1 MEPQEK
7 KRKLKFWH
15 GILVGVLAGL
25 AVAGIAYLIFQP
37 ENSTKFLK
45 EIRILHPKT
54 TDDTTKTAQ
63 TPILQKTVVYDT
75 VRAVIHDSLSVD
87 EIFSQNVDDTLGMV
101 DFTLEDDDES
111 QQVVRNACLATRKVF
126 VEPIS
131 DIYNDWPEF
140 SYIRVEQWSEYAK
153 NRMSYQRTGNVLKV
167 KGVDIEQI
175 RLVYLLG
182 HYRLIYKEHGY
193 DIPENSSFVKLVA
206 EP

>member
-1 MEPQEK
+1 MDPQEK

-15 GILVGVLAGL
+15 GILVGVLVGL

-37 ENSTKFLK
+37 EKSTKFLK

-87 EIFSQNVDDTLGMV
+87 DIFSQNVDDTLGMV
-101 DFTLEDDDES
+101 DFTLEDDES
-111 QQVVRNACLATRKVF
+111 QQVVHNACLATRKVY
-126 VEPIS
+126 VEAIS
-131 DIYNDWPEF
+131 NVYDDIPEF
-140 SYIRVEQWSEYAK
+140 FFMEVEQWSDYAK
-153 NRMSYQRTGNVLKV
+153 NRMSYQRTGNVLKI
-167 KGVDIEQI
+167 KGVDIQQI
-175 RLVYLLG
+175 RIVFLSG
-182 HYRLIYKEHGY
+182 CYRMIYKDHGY
-193 DIPENSSFVKLVA
+193 FIPENSGFVKLVA